1 MAAPTFTSALTS
13 QDGLTIEILLGG
25 SGVTSILPATGAI
38 TGWTVVQDPAGS
50 ATNIPI
56 VSAHRKGSSG
66 ADLLTVV
73 LELQTRLT
81 ALAVLKLSYSSGTGN
96 ITDQTAAFPMVTYAG
111 SNGNCINYTGTPVF
125 LSAATSLD
133 GQYIDILFE
142 DYDSTSILPSNQGIP
157 GFVVKVGGSGGTS
170 QSFPNPI
177 RKGDSGDN
185 LKTVRITLTSPLLYT
200 DSNIVVKYT
209 PDITTFI
216 TDNSAPPVPALAFN
230 YQSVTQN
237 TIERIAPVYVS
248 AHTSTD
254 GYKVYVVFTETGPP
268 SPGKILPESINIA
281 GFIITED
288 KGAGYVTRN
297 QISAIRST
305 DIMDANYLRTVVITL
320 ATPLTYNA
328 TYKVAYANISGKPK
342 VTDGATIPNN
352 LVAFTSSPV
361 TNTTTYERILPVF
374 LSATTSST
382 NLALVNFTEANSI
395 PLQPTSPSG
404 FILRANGV
412 NIPFSIAISGNTQY
426 TLTRTDYKTWST
438 EDYITVEYVQP
449 ITNFVTD
456 AAPASNKLAS
466 FSPSLV
472 TNAIVNNTSAPLFVR
487 AATNITGNTIVVY
500 IRENHSNAPY
510 INPATGITGFYVTV
524 NGIPRD
530 VISAVRGNNVTT
542 STDINRTINLSLAY
556 PIRAKDL
563 IKLNYYNG
571 NVVDVDTD
579 ASPNSLGNFSA
590 LVENTTAAKIFGTNI
605 SFTTFDSDVIFRNQQ
620 FDILRSY
627 GIQWIREYQVD
638 GPVDANFGTQIGNR
652 KQAAIVAQQALNLGI
667 TPSVVLADSNYGIE
681 NADGANFTAANFTAF
696 KHRFADP
703 TDKSDVR
710 RAMLCAAIAGNL
722 TTVLSWV
729 LNDVSAL
736 NELFP
741 YGTIGEEFN
750 GPRLYEW
757 RYLSPN
763 GGCPWDA
770 FERTLS
776 GTRGAVAFN
785 GSGNV
790 TSGSALP
797 TSTDFATFCA
807 ALPVSINFTAV
818 SESTLTSRFEA
829 FRASVAAIWTKSSTL
844 GKSVLS
850 EKEDSSSLAIG
861 SPSSRIVTSFNYLRY
876 DSGSGNPVTTR
887 GAKQIAL
894 AQSLFSAG
902 YHTVLL
908 NEWTSRSYYHTTY
921 ALGSGKTMPLWTSG
935 VGVGSYYQLI
945 GSNISNYENHSAS
958 HLCTDQTDC
967 DSAMHS
973 ISQLFEIT
981 PNGVDTSSIPFNPLH
996 WILSGSS
1003 SMDNRTGYLLERR
1016 LGWPLASTILDTTP
1030 PVGSVLIN
1038 ENSGSGG
1045 IKVHHFAAYGSTTLG
1060 NGGGGQDDL
1069 NNKYEATQLLSSG
1082 AFDITAISLDFK
1094 KSGTITNQSERI
1106 TVSLY
1111 SDSGDKPLQQLAT
1124 SSDFV
1129 SYGDL
1134 TSSFQAFDFKLNYRL
1149 EDNTKYW
1156 IVVFRSAEPLGT
1168 SAVIYISTKSPA
1180 SGEYA
1185 TSSDASTWILETGKS
1200 FQYSFTASDAS
1211 AQPQSAVNEL
1221 QDALEIPIY
1230 DTVTFGGADDETIYE
1245 LIGVGDRRYIVM
1257 KINQVTENNVL
1268 VYPAISSV
1276 EVGLTADKPK
1286 SYLVEAKVNP
1296 TDAWISLFTMIADN
1310 ESREYFRY
1318 TFSSPVRLSEIRL
1331 SYKGDFYTSSND
1343 GTITVAG
1350 TDPLTSVVSF
1360 QASHYTDF
1368 HDAISFPNADI
1379 NGWVPFTDGISLF
1392 DWKMV
1397 NDSETWSKQSGE
1409 SIAGPLKNSL
1419 IFGGFIVAHDHT
1431 TLYTFSA
1438 SGELIARKTITS
1450 GQEPILS
1457 IAVHKN
1463 VLYVG
1468 LENGQLLSSSDAKI
1482 YSTVSI
1488 STITAPIRA
1497 MISYRSKLWIG
1508 TGRDTDNLSKIYTW
1522 DTTSLT
1528 LVRTLVQPQIN
1539 TLAVAHGN
1547 LFVGAG
1553 SDSGI
1558 QSASVYYY
1566 DGQQWSLTFSAQSV
1580 GVDTL
1585 TFSTADGRLWAGLQ
1599 GGSVYALT
1607 FKSSGDLDIW
1617 KQAYDGD
1624 ATHYMSISDDP
1635 NGDYVWLCS
1644 NTGLIV
1650 YNKTT
1655 LTFASVPLPTPESG
1669 LQSVWTNSDAANYL
1683 TIGAGTRQIYY
1694 NDDQI
1699 NWSDFSTS
1707 RPSNVNA
1714 TYFNTFWEEYIT
1726 PSQTANWKFYSNT
1739 TLGVSR
1745 LYINDELIIDEIT
1758 TPGTTTGWAQLTEG
1772 KYYKFRYEYFKD
1784 GSSGGTAILNWQAGG
1799 AGPITNVSKAYY
1811 GKPNEITKISYIG
1824 AAPYAMSNSGSIY
1837 LLDTSGIAT
1846 KKRTAYVR
1854 FKDEAGN
1861 TTTLPG
1867 LSDTIIQDSPT
1878 RNGVRISDGNIYQIN
1893 TNDKRVLATFA
1904 SPISGAIKSPKRK
1917 TREDGSYESEPFY
1930 SPTLTRWDKISFLA
1944 VMPAG
1949 TYQEEGLDIGVEVIL
1964 QVRSGKTREDCLAA
1978 SWGTNMTYSTILN
1991 PGIAGTVDTALNGD
2005 FSIAGISDKWIQ
2017 YKAILVTA
2025 TRGATPELKAVVLS
2039 YLAAHASYF
2048 FTTLLDTSSESES
2061 PYPQFR
2067 RGLLTANMAPNGGA
2081 IKFGYTTEIASPTTF
2096 NFSNYTE
2103 IIPNTVF
2110 ELPSP
2115 SQYLRFG
2122 ILFVSIMSDAAP
2134 ATLHPTTAC
2143 VVATAQ
2149 ALPSTSA
2156 IVYNNGASGV
2166 GATLTRGE
2174 NGLLGAI
2181 DGVTL
2186 SVNDRLL
2193 VKDQANAIQNG
2204 LYKVTNIGNGGAPYV
2219 LTRVT
2224 DADQA
2229 ATEMRYGLYTTI
2241 TSGTTNGTKNYFM
2254 KTADVI
2260 VMGTSLLSFA
2270 EFTPAIVDEFGVQLD
2285 AGIADMKFMN

>member
-13 QDGLTIEILLGG
+13 QDGLTVEILLGG
-25 SGVTSILPATGAI
+25 SGVTSIIPATGAI
-38 TGWTVVQDPAGS
+38 TGWTLVQDPAGS
-50 ATNIPI
+50 ATTIPI
-56 VSAHRKGSSG
+56 TTAYRKGSSG
-66 ADLLTVV
+66 ADALTVV
-73 LELQTRLT
+73 LTLQTRLT
-81 ALAVLKLSYSSGTGN
+81 ALSVLKLSYSSGTGN
-96 ITDQTAAFPMVTYAG
+96 ITDQTAAFPMATYAG
-111 SNGNCINYTGTPVF
+111 SNSNCVNYTGRPVF

-133 GQYIDILFE
+133 GQFIDIVFN

-157 GFVVKVGGSGGTS
+157 GFIVKVGGSGGTS
-170 QSFPNPI
+170 QTFPNPI
-177 RKGDSGDN
+177 RKGDSGSD
-185 LKTVRITLTSPLLYT
+185 LKTVRITLTTPLLYT

-209 PDITTFI
+209 PDVSVFI
-216 TDNSAPPVPALAFN
+216 TDNSAPPVPTLAFD

-237 TIERIAPVYVS
+237 TIERIAPAFAS

-254 GYKVYVVFTETGPP
+254 GYSVYVVFTETGPP

-281 GFIITED
+281 GFTITED
-288 KGAGYVTRN
+288 VGAGYVTRN
-297 QISAIRST
+297 QVSAIRST
-305 DIMDANYLRTVVITL
+305 DTMDANYLRTIIITL
-320 ATPLTYNA
+320 NTPLTYNKV
-328 TYKVAYANISGKPK
+328 YKIAYANVTGKPK

-352 LVAFTSSPV
+352 LLAFTSSPV

-382 NLALVNFTEANSI
+382 NLVLVNFTEANSV
-395 PLQPTSPSG
+395 PLAPTSPSG
-404 FILRANGV
+404 FILRANGA
-412 NIPFSIAISGNTQY
+412 NIPFSITRTSNTQY
-426 TLTRTDYKTWST
+426 TLTRTDYKTWGA

-449 ITNFVTD
+449 TSNFVTD

-466 FSPSLV
+466 FGPNVV

-487 AATNITGNTIVVY
+487 AATNVTGNSIVVY
-500 IRENHSNAPY
+500 IRENHSFPPY
-510 INPATGITGFYVTV
+510 INPSTGITGFYVTV
-524 NGIPRD
+524 NGVPRD
-530 VISAVRGNNVTT
+530 IISAVRGNTITT
-542 STDINRTINLSLAY
+542 FTDVNRTINLALAY
-556 PIRAKDL
+556 PVRAKDL

-579 ASPNSLGNFSA
+579 SSPNNLGNFSS
-590 LVENTTAAKIFGTNI
+590 LVENTTAAKIFGTNVA
-605 SFTTFDSDVIFRNQQ
+605 FATFDSDEIFRTQQ

-627 GIQWIREYQVD
+627 GIQWIRDYQVD
-638 GPVDANFGTQIGNR
+638 GQVDTNPGTQTVNR
-652 KQAAIVAQQALNLGI
+652 AHAVVVARQALDLDI
-667 TPSVVLADSNYGIE
+667 TPSIVLADSNYGIE
-681 NADGANFTAANFTAF
+681 NSDGVNFTAANFNAF

-703 TDKSDVR
+703 AEKSDVR

-722 TTVLSWV
+722 TTVLTWV

-741 YGTIGEEFN
+741 YGTVGEEFN

-757 RYLSPN
+757 RYLAPN
-763 GGCPWDA
+763 GGCSWDA
-770 FERTLS
+770 FERVLS
-776 GTRGAVAFN
+776 GTRGAVVFN
-785 GSGNV
+785 VSGNV

-807 ALPVSINFTAV
+807 ALPVPINFTAV
-818 SESTLTSRFEA
+818 SESTLRSRFES
-829 FRASVAAIWTKSSTL
+829 FRASLATRWTKGGTL
-844 GKSVLS
+844 GKSVLVENDDS
-850 EKEDSSSLAIG
+850 STLEIGDSSS
-861 SPSSRIVTSFNYLRY
+861 RVVTAFNYKRY
-876 DSGSGNPVTTR
+876 DSISGDPVVNR

-894 AQSLFSAG
+894 AQTLYNAN

-908 NEWTSRSYYHTTY
+908 DEWTERTIDITFT
-921 ALGSGKTMPLWTSG
+921 LGSGKTMPLWTAG
-935 VGVGSYYQLI
+935 TAAGSYYALLA
-945 GSNISNYENHSAS
+945 NDVTNYGNLSAS
-958 HLCTDQTDC
+958 HLCIDQTDC
-967 DSAMHS
+967 DAAMHS
-973 ISQLFEIT
+973 ISQLFELT
-981 PNGVDTSSIPFNPLH
+981 QASNDLSSIPFNPLH

-1003 SMDNRTGYLLERR
+1003 SMDSRTGYLLERR

-1030 PVGSVLIN
+1030 PIGSLVIN
-1038 ENSGSGG
+1038 ESPGSGG
-1045 IKVHHFAAYGSTTLG
+1045 IKVHHFAAYGSTTLS

-1082 AFDITAISLDFK
+1082 AFDITAISLNFK
-1094 KSGTITNQSERI
+1094 KGGTITNQSERI

-1134 TSSFQAFDFKLNYRL
+1134 TTSFQAFEFKLDYRL

-1156 IVVFRSAEPLGT
+1156 IVVFRSAAPLGT
-1168 SAVIYISTKSPA
+1168 SAFIYISTKSPA
-1180 SGEYA
+1180 AGEYA
-1185 TSSDASTWILETGKS
+1185 ISSDASSWTLETGKS

-1211 AQPQSAVNEL
+1211 AQPQSAINEL

-1230 DTVTFGGADDETIYE
+1230 DTVTFGGSDDETIYE

-1257 KINQVTENNVL
+1257 RINQVTENNVL

-1286 SYLVEAKVNP
+1286 SYLIEAKVNP
-1296 TDAWISLFTMIADN
+1296 TDAWTSLFTMIADN

-1318 TFSSPVRLSEIRL
+1318 TFSSPVRLSDIRL
-1331 SYKGDFYTSSND
+1331 SYRGDFYTSSND
-1343 GTITVAG
+1343 GTITVSG
-1350 TDPLTSVVSF
+1350 TDPLTSVTAF

-1368 HDAISFPNADI
+1368 HDAISFPNADSD
-1379 NGWVPFTDGISLF
+1379 GWVPFTDGISLF
-1392 DWKMV
+1392 DWKMI
-1397 NDSETWSKQSGE
+1397 NDSETWLKQAGNSL
-1409 SIAGPLKNSL
+1409 AGPLSNAT

-1438 SGELIARKTITS
+1438 SGTLTSRKTITS

-1482 YSTVSI
+1482 YSTVPI

-1497 MISYRSKLWIG
+1497 LVSYRSKLWIG

-1522 DTTSLT
+1522 DSTSLI
-1528 LVRTLVQPQIN
+1528 LIRTLVQPQIN
-1539 TLAVAHGN
+1539 AFAVAHGK

-1553 SDSGI
+1553 SDSGV
-1558 QSASVYYY
+1558 QAASVYYY

-1580 GVDTL
+1580 GVDAL
-1585 TFSTADGRLWAGLQ
+1585 TFSTADSRLWAGLE

-1607 FKSSGDLDIW
+1607 FKETGDLDTW

-1624 ATHYMSISDDP
+1624 ATHYISISDDP

-1644 NTGLIV
+1644 DTGLVV
-1650 YNKTT
+1650 YNKST

-1683 TIGAGTRQIYY
+1683 TIGSGTRKIYY

-1699 NWSDFSTS
+1699 NWADFSAS

-1714 TYFNTFWEEYIT
+1714 TYFNTSWEEYIT
-1726 PSQTANWKFYSNT
+1726 PSQTANWKFFSNT

-1745 LYINDELIIDEIT
+1745 LYINDELIIDEVT
-1758 TPGTTTGWAQLTEG
+1758 TPAVTTGWAQLTEG

-1784 GSSGGTAILNWQAGG
+1784 GSSGGSAVLNWQANGTGG
-1799 AGPITNVSKAYY
+1799 ITNVSKPYF

-1824 AAPYAMSNSGSIY
+1824 AAPYAMSSSGNIY
-1837 LLDTSGIAT
+1837 LLDTSAIAT

-1904 SPISGAIKSPKRK
+1904 SPISGALKSPKRK

-1949 TYQEEGLDIGVEVIL
+1949 TYQEEGLDIGVEVTL
-1964 QVRSGKTREDCLAA
+1964 QVRSGKTREECLAA
-1978 SWGTNMTYSTILN
+1978 TWGNDMTYSTIID

-2025 TRGATPELKAVVLS
+2025 TRGTTPELKAVVLS

-2048 FTTLLDTSSESES
+2048 FTTLLDTSAESES

-2081 IKFGYTTEIASPTTF
+2081 IKFGYTTETVSPTTF

-2103 IIPNTVF
+2103 ITPNTVF

-2122 ILFVSIMSDAAP
+2122 ILFVSVMSDAAP
-2134 ATLHPTTAC
+2134 TKLYPKTAC
-2143 VVATAQ
+2143 VVATTQ
-2149 ALPSTSA
+2149 VLPSTLA
-2156 IVYNNGASGV
+2156 IVYNNGAAGV

-2174 NGLLGAI
+2174 NGVLGAI

-2204 LYKVTNIGNGGAPYV
+2204 LYKVTNVGSGGAPYV

-2260 VMGTSLLSFA
+2260 VMGTSLLSFT

-2285 AGIADMKFMN
+2285 AGTADMKFMD